1 MHQMQILIFWIIKCN
16 SHICNLK
23 MYKATKTHICR
34 NIFSATYCQPSDM
47 CVCHRCMVVSYKSDF
62 FIILHI
68 SSLTEFQQYYNN
80 TKSCHGL
87 FRVSMTTL
95 YCMSYS
101 TDKAVIDTI
110 CLVMLFRS
118 VSFMNINIIY
128 YFELSEYLL
137 VYIKLNK
144 FYSMCFIDK

>member
-1 MHQMQILIFWIIKCN
+1 MSLILFNTILIFANELCNFKYVGLQKIIFTEGFLCTILLTMRFETVW
-16 SHICNLK
+16 H
-23 MYKATKTHICR
+23 TCR
-34 NIFSATYCQPSDM
+34 
-47 CVCHRCMVVSYKSDF
+47 VVSYKSDF

-68 SSLTEFQQYYNN
+68 SDLTKSQQNYNN

-110 CLVMLFRS
+110 CLVMLFTS
-118 VSFMNINIIY
+118 VSLMNKNK
-128 YFELSEYLL
+128 
-137 VYIKLNK
+137 IKH
-144 FYSMCFIDK
+144 FV

>member
-1 MHQMQILIFWIIKCN
+1 MQYESI
-16 SHICNLK
+16 
-23 MYKATKTHICR
+23 
-34 NIFSATYCQPSDM
+34 
-47 CVCHRCMVVSYKSDF
+47 CHRCRVVSNKSDF

-68 SSLTEFQQYYNN
+68 SDLTKSQQYYNS

-110 CLVMLFRS
+110 CLVMLFKS
-118 VSFMNINIIY
+118 VSFMNRNTIK
-128 YFELSEYLL
+128 YLL
-137 VYIKLNK
+137 WQDINPVNSNFGQEIV
-144 FYSMCFIDK
+144 

>member
-1 MHQMQILIFWIIKCN
+1 MQFTHLSFKIF
-16 SHICNLK
+16 
-23 MYKATKTHICR
+23 KATKTHICR
-34 NIFSATYCQPSDM
+34 KNFCAPYCQPSDISL
-47 CVCHRCMVVSYKSDF
+47 CHRCRVVSYKADF

-68 SSLTEFQQYYNN
+68 SDLTKSQQYYNN
-80 TKSCHGL
+80 RKSCHGL

-118 VSFMNINIIY
+118 VSFMNKNTIK
-128 YFELSEYLL
+128 YFVS
-137 VYIKLNK
+137 
-144 FYSMCFIDK
+144 